1 MLFFGTL
8 RSFTCTFCY
17 RFKFTYLHRVFMII
31 LKFIQVYYLFLVL
44 IYFFLWLVRNFFTF
58 FIVLAFLISTFPK
71 FTLSLPLLFSWLH
84 SNCNVF
90 YNISF
95 AFFLLN
101 ILYSLI
107 YNAFLHFVI
116 LFFSFFVLS
125 RSIFFI
131 LELYAIVIVAFKL
144 YIIEQGNM
152 IWS

>member
-44 IYFFLWLVRNFFTF
+44 IYFFLWLVRNFSTF

-95 AFFLLN
+95 AFFFKYIILLFITPFY
-101 ILYSLI
+101 ILLYFP
-107 YNAFLHFVI
+107 FL
-116 LFFSFFVLS
+116 FFVLS